1 MNFTMVM
8 IICFSV
14 EVCTAIFDDSKFDSY
29 ESCYESSRSAV
40 SFMAEMYPD
49 SSGEIRCLTGEEL
62 AIYKEYIDQGGKPQ
76 LTNPEPDEE
85 LPTTDA

>member
-1 MNFTMVM
+1 MVM

-14 EVCTAIFDDSKFDSY
+14 EVCTAIFDDTKFSSY
-29 ESCYESSRSAV
+29 AECYESSRSSV

-62 AIYKEYIDQGGKPQ
+62 AIFKEYIDDGGAPH
-76 LTNPEPDEE
+76 LTNPEPEE
-85 LPTTDA
+85 LPTNI

>member
-8 IICFSV
+8 IVCFSTS
-14 EVCTAIFDDSKFDSY
+14 VCQAIFDDTKFSSY
-29 ESCYESSRSAV
+29 DECYESSRSSV

-62 AIYKEYIDQGGKPQ
+62 AIYKEYIEQGGKPQ
-76 LTNPEPDEE
+76 LTNPEPE
-85 LPTTDA
+85 PKPSTDA